1 MKPYL
6 QLCGREREGNGVN
19 DSSPTTAQEW
29 KQNWPLVL
37 ASSMGFCF
45 FSIMLSTTGLFM
57 EPVTKELGWSRTLFS
72 SGVSIATFTTAIAS
86 PFLGIIVDKWGARRL
101 ALPGVVLTIL
111 SMTLFGLVNGQFW
124 QWAALWLFFGIAS
137 ACIKSTVWT
146 VAVLGV
152 FDKSKGLA
160 LALVMSG
167 TALSQVLVPPL
178 GNWLITDYG
187 WRAAYVW
194 LGLGWGLPTL
204 LMTSF
209 FFFDLH
215 DIAARKRAKA
225 VSAGEAVAAAVDLPG
240 LTVPQ
245 ASRDWALWRV
255 GISSFVVMVLT
266 QGLAAHLIP
275 ILTDAGVSRT
285 NAALL
290 SSLGG
295 IAGIAG
301 KLITGEL
308 LDRYRPNWIGGL
320 TLAAASLTF
329 LLLTDGLRS
338 PTAIVIALIVNGYAA
353 GTKTQITGYLTA
365 SYGGMKSF
373 GVVYGV
379 MAACMAAAAGLGPLV
394 GGLVYDNFGG
404 YGPFLIA
411 GAIGCAFGGFMI
423 MSLPAYPKWEK
434 KKPETEAFA

>member
-1 MKPYL
+1 
-6 QLCGREREGNGVN
+6 
-19 DSSPTTAQEW
+19 
-29 KQNWPLVL
+29 
-37 ASSMGFCF
+37 
-45 FSIMLSTTGLFM
+45 
-57 EPVTKELGWSRTLFS
+57 
-72 SGVSIATFTTAIAS
+72 
-86 PFLGIIVDKWGARRL
+86 
-101 ALPGVVLTIL
+101 
-111 SMTLFGLVNGQFW
+111 MTLFGLVNGQFW

-152 FDKSKGLA
+152 FEKSKGLA

-167 TALSQVLVPPL
+167 TALSQVLVPPV
-178 GNWLITDYG
+178 GNWLIADHG

-215 DIAARKRAKA
+215 DVAARKRAKA
-225 VSAGEAVAAAVDLPG
+225 IAAGEAVAAAVNLPG

-245 ASRDWALWRV
+245 ASRDWAIWRV

-290 SSLGG
+290 AGRGG

-301 KLITGEL
+301 KLSTGVL
-308 LDRYRPNWIGGL
+308 LDRLRPNWTGGCARGNSPS
-320 TLAAASLTF
+320 TSSASSPSFRAGTSPAAST
-329 LLLTDGLRS
+329 RS
-338 PTAIVIALIVNGYAA
+338 APTCAA
-353 GTKTQITGYLTA
+353 SRPVTTSAASPSRGSCTA
-365 SYGGMKSF
+365 APMPNMP
-373 GVVYGV
+373 V
-379 MAACMAAAAGLGPLV
+379 
-394 GGLVYDNFGG
+394 
-404 YGPFLIA
+404 
-411 GAIGCAFGGFMI
+411 
-423 MSLPAYPKWEK
+423 
-434 KKPETEAFA
+434 

>member
-1 MKPYL
+1 M
-6 QLCGREREGNGVN
+6 N
-19 DSSPTTAQEW
+19 DKSLTAAQEW
-29 KQNWPLVL
+29 KQHWPLVL
-37 ASSMGFCF
+37 ASSLGFCF
-45 FSIMLSTTGLFM
+45 FSVMLSTTGLFM
-57 EPVTKELGWSRTLFS
+57 EPVSEEFGWGRTLFA
-72 SGVSIATFTTAIAS
+72 SGVSVATFATAIAS

-101 ALPGVVLTIL
+101 ALPGVVLTIV
-111 SMTLFGLVNGQFW
+111 SMVLFGFTNGEVW
-124 QWAALWLFFGIAS
+124 QWIALWLFFGMAA

-167 TALSQVLVPPL
+167 TALSQVVIPPL
-178 GNWLITDYG
+178 GNWLIEDFG
-187 WRAAYVW
+187 WRSAYVW
-194 LGLGWGLPTL
+194 LGLGWGIPTFL
-204 LMTSF
+204 LAYL

-215 DIAARKRAKA
+215 DVAARRRMKDEKA
-225 VSAGEAVAAAVDLPG
+225 AAAAAAVDLPG
-240 LTVPQ
+240 LTVKE

-255 GISSFVVMVLT
+255 GISNFVVMVLT

-290 SSLGG
+290 SSL
-295 IAGIAG
+295 AGVAAIVG
-301 KLITGEL
+301 KLVTGVL

-320 TLAAASLTF
+320 TLGAAALTF
-329 LLLTDGLRS
+329 LFLMDGLRS
-338 PTAIVIALIVNGYAA
+338 PGFIVAALIVNGYAA

-379 MAACMAAAAGLGPLV
+379 MAALMAAAAGAGPLLA
-394 GGLVYDNFGG
+394 GAVYDLSGG
-404 YGPFLIA
+404 YGPFLLA
-411 GAIGCAFGGFMI
+411 GAIGCAFGGLMI
-423 MSLPAYPKWEK
+423 ISLPAYPKWERRE
-434 KKPETEAFA
+434 PEPVLA

>member
-1 MKPYL
+1 M
-6 QLCGREREGNGVN
+6 
-19 DSSPTTAQEW
+19 
-29 KQNWPLVL
+29 
-37 ASSMGFCF
+37 
-45 FSIMLSTTGLFM
+45 
-57 EPVTKELGWSRTLFS
+57 
-72 SGVSIATFTTAIAS
+72 
-86 PFLGIIVDKWGARRL
+86 
-101 ALPGVVLTIL
+101 LTIL
-111 SMTLFGLVNGQFW
+111 SMSLFGLVNGQPW
-124 QWAALWLFFGIAS
+124 QWMALWLFFGIAA

-167 TALSQVLVPPL
+167 TALSQVIVPPL
-178 GNWLITDYG
+178 GNWLIADFG

-204 LMTSF
+204 LMTFF

-215 DIAARKRAKA
+215 DVAARRRAQNQ
-225 VSAGEAVAAAVDLPG
+225 EPAAAVDLPG
-240 LTVPQ
+240 LTVRQ

-255 GISSFVVMVLT
+255 GISNFVVMVLT
-266 QGLAAHLIP
+266 QGLMAHLIP

-290 SSLGG
+290 ASLGG

-301 KLITGEL
+301 KLITGVL
-308 LDRYRPNWIGGL
+308 LDRFRPNWIGGL
-320 TLAAASLTF
+320 TLGAASLTF
-329 LLLTDGLRS
+329 LLLMDGLRS

-394 GGLVYDNFGG
+394 GGVVYDSFGT
-404 YGPFLIA
+404 YGPFLLA
-411 GAIGCAFGGFMI
+411 GAIGCAFGGAMI
-423 MSLPAYPKWEK
+423 ISLPAYPKWEK
-434 KKPETEAFA
+434 KEPEAKAFA

>member
-1 MKPYL
+1 MAV
-6 QLCGREREGNGVN
+6 REQR
-19 DSSPTTAQEW
+19 TAAQEW
-29 KQNWPLVL
+29 AQNWPLVL
-37 ASSMGFCF
+37 ASSLGFCF
-45 FSIMLSTTGLFM
+45 FSVMLSTTGLFM
-57 EPVTKELGWSRTLFS
+57 EPVSTEFGWGRTLFA
-72 SGVSIATFTTAIAS
+72 SGISIATFTTAIVS
-86 PFLGIIVDKWGARRL
+86 PFLGIVVDKWGARRL
-101 ALPGVVLTIL
+101 ALPGVVLTMAAM
-111 SMTLFGLVNGQFW
+111 SAFGLLNGQVW
-124 QWAALWLFFGIAS
+124 LWVGLWLFFGFAS

-160 LALVMSG
+160 LAFVMSG
-167 TALSQVLVPPL
+167 TALSQVVVPPL
-178 GNWLITDYG
+178 GNWLIADFG

-194 LGLGWGLPTL
+194 LGLGWGIPTL
-204 LMTSF
+204 LMTFF

-215 DIAARKRAKA
+215 DLAARKRAKNRQ
-225 VSAGEAVAAAVDLPG
+225 AAETAATLNLPG

-245 ASRDWALWRV
+245 AARDWAIWRV

-266 QGLAAHLIP
+266 QGLMAHLIP

-295 IAGIAG
+295 LAGIAG
-301 KLITGEL
+301 KLITGVL
-308 LDRYRPNWIGGL
+308 LDRFRPNWMGGL
-320 TLAAASLTF
+320 TLAAAALTF
-329 LLLTDGLRS
+329 LLLMDGLRS

-379 MAACMAAAAGLGPLV
+379 MAALMAAAAGLGPLV
-394 GGLVYDNFGG
+394 AGAVYDTTGG
-404 YGPFLIA
+404 YSLFLLA
-411 GAIGCAFGGFMI
+411 GAIGCAFGGLLVI
-423 MSLPAYPKWEK
+423 SLPGYPKFEK
-434 KKPETEAFA
+434 IAEEGVEEVFS

>member
-1 MKPYL
+1 MS
-6 QLCGREREGNGVN
+6 EA
-19 DSSPTTAQEW
+19 TAAQEW

-57 EPVTKELGWSRTLFS
+57 EPVSREFGWGRTLYS
-72 SGVSIATFTTAIAS
+72 SGVSIATFATALAS

-101 ALPGVVLTIL
+101 ALPGVMLTIL
-111 SMTLFGLVNGQFW
+111 SMSLFGLVNGQTW
-124 QWAALWLFFGIAS
+124 QWMALWLFFGIAA

-167 TALSQVLVPPL
+167 TALSQVIVPPL
-178 GNWLITDYG
+178 GNWLIADFG

-194 LGLGWGLPTL
+194 LGLGWGVPTFIL
-204 LMTSF
+204 AWF

-215 DIAARKRAKA
+215 DVAARQRAKDA
-225 VSAGEAVAAAVDLPG
+225 KVQARAAAVNLPG
-240 LTVPQ
+240 LTVRE
-245 ASRDWALWRV
+245 AARDWALWRV
-255 GISSFVVMVLT
+255 GISNFVVMMLT

-275 ILTDAGVSRT
+275 IMTDAGVSRT
-285 NAALL
+285 SAALL

-295 IAGIAG
+295 VAGIVG
-301 KLITGEL
+301 KLITGVL

-329 LLLTDGLRS
+329 LLLMDGLRS
-338 PTAIVIALIVNGYAA
+338 PTAIVVALIVNGYAA

-379 MAACMAAAAGLGPLV
+379 MAACMAAAAGAGPLV
-394 GGLVYDNFGG
+394 AGVVYDLTGG
-404 YGPFLIA
+404 YGPFLLA
-411 GAIGCAFGGFMI
+411 GAIGCAFGGLMVI
-423 MSLPAYPKWEK
+423 SLPSYPKFDRK
-434 KKPETEAFA
+434 TEEAVA

>member
-1 MKPYL
+1 MS
-6 QLCGREREGNGVN
+6 EV
-19 DSSPTTAQEW
+19 TAAQEW
-29 KQNWPLVL
+29 KQNWPLVI

-57 EPVTKELGWSRTLFS
+57 KPVSSEFGWGRTLFS
-72 SGVSIATFTTAIAS
+72 SGVSIATFATALAS

-101 ALPGVVLTIL
+101 ALPGVALTIL
-111 SMTLFGLVNGQFW
+111 SMTLFGLVNGQTW
-124 QWAALWLFFGIAS
+124 QWLALWLFFGLAA

-152 FDKSKGLA
+152 FEKSKGLA
-160 LALVMSG
+160 LAVVMSG
-167 TALSQVLVPPL
+167 TALSQVIVPPL
-178 GNWLITDYG
+178 GNWLIADFG

-194 LGLGWGLPTL
+194 LGLGWGVPTL
-204 LMTSF
+204 LIAWF

-215 DIAARKRAKA
+215 DVAARRRAKDQK
-225 VSAGEAVAAAVDLPG
+225 VAAAREAVNLPG

-245 ASRDWALWRV
+245 AARDWALWRV
-255 GISSFVVMVLT
+255 GISNFVVMLLT

-275 ILTDAGVSRT
+275 IMTDAGVSPTR
-285 NAALL
+285 AALL

-295 IAGIAG
+295 VAGIVG
-301 KLITGEL
+301 KLITGVL

-320 TLAAASLTF
+320 TLGAAALTF
-329 LLLTDGLRS
+329 LLLMDGLRS
-338 PTAIVIALIVNGYAA
+338 PAAIVAALIVNGYAA

-379 MAACMAAAAGLGPLV
+379 MAALMALAAGAGPLLAGV
-394 GGLVYDNFGG
+394 VYDGYG
-404 YGPFLIA
+404 TYGPFLLA
-411 GAIGCAFGGFMI
+411 GAIGCTLGGIMI
-423 MSLPAYPKWEK
+423 ISLPGYPKWEK
-434 KKPETEAFA
+434 REPEAKAFA

>member
-1 MKPYL
+1 MN
-6 QLCGREREGNGVN
+6 QAG
-19 DSSPTTAQEW
+19 PTAAQEW

-37 ASSMGFCF
+37 ASAMGFCF

-57 EPVTKELGWSRTLFS
+57 EPVSKEFGWGRTLFA

-101 ALPGVVLTIL
+101 ALPGVVLTML
-111 SMTLFGLVNGQFW
+111 SMTLFGLVSGEPW
-124 QWAALWLFFGIAS
+124 QWVALWLFFGLSS

-167 TALSQVLVPPL
+167 TALSQVIVPPL
-178 GNWLITDYG
+178 GNWLITDFG

-194 LGLGWGLPTL
+194 LGLGWGVPTL
-204 LMTSF
+204 LMTSLF
-209 FFFDLH
+209 FYDLH
-215 DIAARKRAKA
+215 DVAARKRAKDEKA
-225 VSAGEAVAAAVDLPG
+225 AAAAAAVNLPG
-240 LTVPQ
+240 LTVPE

-255 GISSFVVMVLT
+255 GISNFVVMVLT
-266 QGLAAHLIP
+266 QGLMAHLIP

-290 SSLGG
+290 ASLGG
-295 IAGIAG
+295 VAGIAG
-301 KLITGEL
+301 KLITGVL
-308 LDRYRPNWIGGL
+308 LDRFRPNWIGGL
-320 TLAAASLTF
+320 TLGAAALTF
-329 LLLTDGLRS
+329 LLLMDGLRS

-365 SYGGMKSF
+365 SYGGMRSF

-394 GGLVYDNFGG
+394 GGFVYDTFGG
-404 YGPFLIA
+404 YGPFLLA
-411 GAIGCAFGGFMI
+411 GAIGCAFGGALI
-423 MSLPAYPKWEK
+423 ISLPAYPRWEK
-434 KKPETEAFA
+434 KEQEAEAFA

>member
-1 MKPYL
+1 MNATGL
-6 QLCGREREGNGVN
+6 
-19 DSSPTTAQEW
+19 TAAQEW
-29 KQNWPLVL
+29 KQNWPLVI

-57 EPVTKELGWSRTLFS
+57 EPVSAEFGWGRTLFS
-72 SGVSIATFTTAIAS
+72 SGVSIATFATALVS
-86 PFLGIIVDKWGARRL
+86 PFLGIIVDKHGARRL
-101 ALPGVVLTIL
+101 ALPGVVLTIV
-111 SMTLFGLVNGQFW
+111 SMSLFGLVNGQTW
-124 QWAALWLFFGIAS
+124 QWLALWLFFGLAA

-167 TALSQVLVPPL
+167 TALSQVIVPPL
-178 GNWLITDYG
+178 GNWLIADFG

-194 LGLGWGLPTL
+194 LGVGWGLPTL
-204 LMTSF
+204 LLTSL

-215 DIAARKRAKA
+215 DVAARKRAKNEQAA
-225 VSAGEAVAAAVDLPG
+225 VAVDLPG
-240 LTVPQ
+240 LTVRQ

-255 GISSFVVMVLT
+255 GISNFVVMLLT

-275 ILTDAGVSRT
+275 ILTDAGVTRT

-295 IAGIAG
+295 VAGIVG
-301 KLITGEL
+301 KLITGVL
-308 LDRYRPNWIGGL
+308 LDRFRPNWIGGA

-329 LLLTDGLRS
+329 LLLMDGLRS

-379 MAACMAAAAGLGPLV
+379 MAALMAAAAGAGPLV
-394 GGLVYDNFGG
+394 AGVVYDQWGG
-404 YGPFLIA
+404 YGPFLLA
-411 GAIGCAFGGFMI
+411 GAIGCAFGGLMI
-423 MSLPAYPKWEK
+423 MSLPGYPKWEK
-434 KKPETEAFA
+434 REPEAEVFA

>member
-1 MKPYL
+1 M
-6 QLCGREREGNGVN
+6 
-19 DSSPTTAQEW
+19 TAKQEW
-29 KQNWPLVL
+29 KQNWPLVV

-57 EPVTKELGWSRTLFS
+57 QPVSAEFGWGRTLFA

-101 ALPGVVLTIL
+101 ALPGVVLTITA
-111 SMTLFGLVNGQFW
+111 MTLFGFTNGTVW
-124 QWAALWLFFGIAS
+124 MWVALWLFFGIAS

-167 TALSQVLVPPL
+167 TALSQVLVPPV
-178 GNWLITDYG
+178 GNWLIGAFG

-204 LMTSF
+204 LMTWF

-215 DIAARKRAKA
+215 DVAARKRAKDR
-225 VSAGEAVAAAVDLPG
+225 SAEAATVIDLPG

-245 ASRDWALWRV
+245 AGRDWALWRV

-295 IAGIAG
+295 VAGIAG
-301 KLITGEL
+301 KLITGVL
-308 LDRYRPNWIGGL
+308 LDRFRPNWIGGA

-329 LLLTDGLRS
+329 LFLMDGLRS
-338 PTAIVIALIVNGYAA
+338 PALIVAALMVNGYAA

-394 GGLVYDNFGG
+394 AGLVYDNLGG
-404 YGPFLIA
+404 YGPFLLA
-411 GAIGCAFGGFMI
+411 GAIGCAFGGVMI

-434 KKPETEAFA
+434 KEPEAAFA

>member
-1 MKPYL
+1 MS
-6 QLCGREREGNGVN
+6 EA
-19 DSSPTTAQEW
+19 TAAQEW

-57 EPVTKELGWSRTLFS
+57 EPVSREFGWGRTLYS
-72 SGVSIATFTTAIAS
+72 SGVSIATFATALAS

-101 ALPGVVLTIL
+101 ALPGVMLTIL
-111 SMTLFGLVNGQFW
+111 SMSLFGLVNGQTW
-124 QWAALWLFFGIAS
+124 QWMALWLFFGLAA

-167 TALSQVLVPPL
+167 TALSQVIVPPL
-178 GNWLITDYG
+178 GNWLIADFG

-194 LGLGWGLPTL
+194 LGLGWGVPTFIL
-204 LMTSF
+204 AWF

-215 DIAARKRAKA
+215 DVAARQRAKDA
-225 VSAGEAVAAAVDLPG
+225 KVQARAAAVNLPG
-240 LTVPQ
+240 LTVRE
-245 ASRDWALWRV
+245 AARDWALWRV
-255 GISSFVVMVLT
+255 GISNFVVMMLT

-275 ILTDAGVSRT
+275 IMTDAGVSRT

-295 IAGIAG
+295 VAGIVG
-301 KLITGEL
+301 KLITGVL

-329 LLLTDGLRS
+329 LLLMDGLRS
-338 PTAIVIALIVNGYAA
+338 PTAIVVALIVNGYAA

-379 MAACMAAAAGLGPLV
+379 MAALMALAAGSGPLLA
-394 GGLVYDNFGG
+394 GAVYDGWG
-404 YGPFLIA
+404 SYGPFLLA
-411 GAIGCAFGGFMI
+411 GAIGCAFGGLMI
-423 MSLPAYPKWEK
+423 ISLPAYPKWEK
-434 KKPETEAFA
+434 RKDGEAEAEVFA

>member
-1 MKPYL
+1 
-6 QLCGREREGNGVN
+6 
-19 DSSPTTAQEW
+19 
-29 KQNWPLVL
+29 
-37 ASSMGFCF
+37 MGFCF

-57 EPVTKELGWSRTLFS
+57 QPVSAEFGWGRTLFA

-101 ALPGVVLTIL
+101 ALPGVVLTITA
-111 SMTLFGLVNGQFW
+111 MTLFGFTNGAVW
-124 QWAALWLFFGIAS
+124 MWVALWLFFGIAS

-167 TALSQVLVPPL
+167 TALSQVLVPPV
-178 GNWLITDYG
+178 GNWLIGAFG

-204 LMTSF
+204 LMTWF

-215 DIAARKRAKA
+215 DVAARQRAKDR
-225 VSAGEAVAAAVDLPG
+225 SAEAATVIDLPG

-245 ASRDWALWRV
+245 AGRDWALWRV

-295 IAGIAG
+295 VAGIAG
-301 KLITGEL
+301 KLITGVL
-308 LDRYRPNWIGGL
+308 LDRFRPNWIGGA

-329 LLLTDGLRS
+329 LFLMDGLRS
-338 PTAIVIALIVNGYAA
+338 PALIVAALMVNGYAA

-394 GGLVYDNFGG
+394 AGLVYDNLGG
-404 YGPFLIA
+404 YGPFLLA
-411 GAIGCAFGGFMI
+411 GAIGCAFGGVMI
-423 MSLPAYPKWEK
+423 MSLPPYPK
-434 KKPETEAFA
+434 

>member
-1 MKPYL
+1 MET
-6 QLCGREREGNGVN
+6 GRQ
-19 DSSPTTAQEW
+19 TAAQEW

-37 ASSMGFCF
+37 ASSLGFCF

-57 EPVTKELGWSRTLFS
+57 QPVSQEFGWGRTLFA
-72 SGVSIATFTTAIAS
+72 SGVSIATLTTAVAS
-86 PFLGIIVDKWGARRL
+86 PFLGIVIDKWGARRL
-101 ALPGVVLTIL
+101 ALPGVVVTTLA
-111 SMTLFGLVNGQFW
+111 MTAFGLLNGQVW
-124 QWAALWLFFGIAS
+124 MWVALWLFFGVAS
-137 ACIKSTVWT
+137 ACIKSPVWT

-167 TALSQVLVPPL
+167 TALSQVVVPPL
-178 GNWLITDYG
+178 GNWLISDFG

-204 LMTSF
+204 LMTWF

-215 DIAARKRAKA
+215 DLAARQRAKDQKKA
-225 VSAGEAVAAAVDLPG
+225 QAAAALNLPG

-245 ASRDWALWRV
+245 AVRDSAIWRV

-285 NAALL
+285 HAALL

-295 IAGIAG
+295 VAAIAG
-301 KLITGEL
+301 KLITGLL
-308 LDRYRPNWIGGL
+308 LDRFRPNWTGGL
-320 TLAAASLTF
+320 TLVAAALTF
-329 LLLTDGLRS
+329 LLLMDGLRS
-338 PTAIVIALIVNGYAA
+338 PTAILLALLVNGYAA

-379 MAACMAAAAGLGPLV
+379 MAALMAAAAGLGPLLAGAV
-394 GGLVYDNFGG
+394 FDATGG
-404 YGPFLIA
+404 YGPFLLA
-411 GAIGCAFGGFMI
+411 GAIGCAFGGVMVI
-423 MSLPAYPKWEK
+423 SLPAYPKFEK
-434 KKPETEAFA
+434 LDAPVTASR